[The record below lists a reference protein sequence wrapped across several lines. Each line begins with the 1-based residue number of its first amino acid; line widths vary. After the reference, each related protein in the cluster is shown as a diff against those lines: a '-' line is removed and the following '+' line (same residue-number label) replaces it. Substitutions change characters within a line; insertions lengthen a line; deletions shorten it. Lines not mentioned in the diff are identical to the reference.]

1 MILKQEFCNW
11 ACLNVDPFVAI
22 EYENLSAEKS
32 SQGFDRLSFT
42 RPSWAIGVAAQAH
55 LHALGQSQVTL
66 VGQRS
71 VNQFGSVT
79 LIKRNQTCFYSIHT
93 VHTPYFLIQEWF
105 LQETRPKLHIG
116 YLCNVG
122 GLRSI
127 RDEVAIGSAAAIS
140 KVAISDGHW

>member
-11 ACLNVDPFVAI
+11 ACLNVDAFVAI
-22 EYENLSAEKS
+22 EYEDLSAEKS

-42 RPSWAIGVAAQAH
+42 RPSRAIGVAAQAH

-93 VHTPYFLIQEWF
+93 VHTPYFN
-105 LQETRPKLHIG
+105 TP
-116 YLCNVG
+116 
-122 GLRSI
+122 
-127 RDEVAIGSAAAIS
+127 
-140 KVAISDGHW
+140 